1 VTVVTEADLR
11 EDVYKLFLPPTEKAA
26 QDSRSVGAELEMI
39 PVYRSTGERVLAQSG
54 HPSGSEFIASLAAEF
69 GWREEETPPDAS
81 CWSFPD
87 GRISFEPGGQIEF
100 SSTVFEG
107 ASDLLASME
116 KWTRILSQR
125 ADRAGLELKTVGI
138 EERAPLE
145 AVPLQLH
152 RRRYTEMTR
161 YFDSISEFGVVMMRQ
176 TASLQINVDR
186 GASPLDRWR
195 LLNRLAPYM
204 VAIFANSP
212 RYAGADTGHKSYRAH
227 VWRMLDPRRT
237 GIVFDERDP
246 AEAYLDFALDAPVI
260 LSENNGGYPTFRE
273 LVAANSA
280 TKELW
285 DVHLTTLF
293 PEIRPRDYFEI
304 RSIDAFDP
312 SHLCAALAFVC
323 GIVYANEASAD
334 ALALLA
340 RPDDSLLRRAGQLG
354 LRDASL
360 RKVAESLVSIAVD
373 GCKRLGAAYISASDL
388 QRAEKFFDRF
398 TLTGRSPADGRR
410 LNDLRLR

>member
-1 VTVVTEADLR
+1 
-11 EDVYKLFLPPTEKAA
+11 
-26 QDSRSVGAELEMI
+26 
-39 PVYRSTGERVLAQSG
+39 
-54 HPSGSEFIASLAAEF
+54 
-69 GWREEETPPDAS
+69 
-81 CWSFPD
+81 
-87 GRISFEPGGQIEF
+87 
-100 SSTVFEG
+100 
-107 ASDLLASME
+107 
-116 KWTRILSQR
+116 
-125 ADRAGLELKTVGI
+125 
-138 EERAPLE
+138 
-145 AVPLQLH
+145 
-152 RRRYTEMTR
+152 
-161 YFDSISEFGVVMMRQ
+161 
-176 TASLQINVDR
+176 
-186 GASPLDRWR
+186 
-195 LLNRLAPYM
+195 M

-260 LSENNGGYPTFRE
+260 LSENNGGYPTFRD
-273 LVAANSA
+273 LIAANSA